1 MGIIRNIIGV
11 ILILAIAYFASWD
24 RKEIKNRLVNIGVMF
39 VLMFIV
45 AFVSLRT
52 TFGISLLQGI
62 SNAFAWLNV
71 QAQGGINFVFGGI
84 MFEEG
89 ATVFFFNVLLPIVF
103 FSALIGILDYLK
115 ILPFIMKWVGWA
127 INKITGVGELES
139 QYSIMTTMIGQPTAY
154 MTIKDQ
160 ILAMSGKRLFTFLMT
175 STSTVAA
182 STLAAYMEMIPGEY
196 VVVAVFL
203 NIFATFIISSF
214 INPYDT
220 ATENKYM
227 EEKMNANKPTEIES
241 ISEVEEENEVKPN
254 FISVISDYI
263 SNGWGLAVAVAATL
277 VGFVAII
284 TFLNNGLDALVG
296 VTFTEV
302 VGYIF
307 SPVAFAIGVPSV
319 DIVEVGSIMAQKL
332 FTNEFVALAEVGNLT
347 GIISEKSLAMISV
360 YCMSFANLG
369 TLGIVTGG
377 IKAISEEK
385 AEIVGGYLGKLLLGA
400 TLSSLLVAAI
410 VGMFF

>member
-89 ATVFFFNVLLPIVF
+89 ASVFFFNVLLPIVF

-227 EEKMNANKPTEIES
+227 EEKMNVNKPTEIES

-347 GIISEKSLAMISV
+347 GII
-360 YCMSFANLG
+360 
-369 TLGIVTGG
+369 
-377 IKAISEEK
+377 
-385 AEIVGGYLGKLLLGA
+385 
-400 TLSSLLVAAI
+400 
-410 VGMFF
+410 

>member
-1 MGIIRNIIGV
+1 MHIIIG
-11 ILILAIAYFASWD
+11 LIGIVVFLGLAFLFSSD
-24 RKEIKNRLVNIGVMF
+24 RKNVRWQYVGLLLVIQLIMA
-39 VLMFIV
+39 FI
-45 AFVSLRT
+45 LLKT
-52 TFGISLLQGI
+52 QFGITVISGI
-62 SNAFAWLNV
+62 SAGFNYLLA
-71 QAQGGINFVFGGI
+71 QAAEGVNFVFGG
-84 MFEEG
+84 FEYIDPENPP
-89 ATVFFFNVLLPIVF
+89 FFFNVLLPIVF

-220 ATENKYM
+220 ATEDKYM
-227 EEKMNANKPTEIES
+227 EEKMNANKPADVES

-385 AEIVGGYLGKLLLGA
+385 AGIVGGYLGKLLLGA

>member
-220 ATENKYM
+220 ATEDKYM
-227 EEKMNANKPTEIES
+227 EEKMNANKPADVES

-369 TLGIVTGG
+369 TLGIVTGDR
-377 IKAISEEK
+377 KS
-385 AEIVGGYLGKLLLGA
+385 V
-400 TLSSLLVAAI
+400 V
-410 VGMFF
+410 